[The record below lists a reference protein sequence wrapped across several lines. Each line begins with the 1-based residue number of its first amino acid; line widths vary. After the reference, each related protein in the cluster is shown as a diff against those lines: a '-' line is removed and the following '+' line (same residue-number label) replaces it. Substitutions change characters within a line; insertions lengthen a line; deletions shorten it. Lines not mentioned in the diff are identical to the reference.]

1 MIDPTAEQVAAAGE
15 VVRYTTLV
23 HRRTAIRPANTKEAQ
38 AIAIAWARIFA
49 RYGLER
55 ATLLEAVDERAASNP
70 VAPEPAEI
78 VAVAR
83 EIRRRSA
90 ECETREEREARD
102 ERNDRK
108 ILERINATSFGR
120 LPQ

>member
-23 HRRTAIRPANTKEAQ
+23 HRRTAIRPANTNEAQ

-49 RYGLER
+49 RYALDLP
-55 ATLLEAVDERAASNP
+55 TLIAAVDERAAGEAI
-70 VAPEPAEI
+70 APEPAEI

-83 EIRRRSA
+83 EIRRRA
-90 ECETREEREARD
+90 AERETPEQRRAR
-102 ERNDRK
+102 EDRLDRE
-108 ILERINATSFGR
+108 LEAKLAARKA
-120 LPQ
+120 LQ